1 MNMRSTIAAFI
12 VLVLVSFSFA
22 CKKDSAGNESDLY
35 GVWVKG
41 SNFGDTL
48 WFMKKNGQYIV
59 RVPESFNPLMPVY
72 SEKEYRFRARV
83 LEIKLF
89 GSSSQEYFPISS
101 FTWIDPGKEFTIQN
115 SQLFIFMSSM
125 ITYKYRKI

>member
-1 MNMRSTIAAFI
+1 MKMRSTIAAFI
-12 VLVLVSFSFA
+12 VLVLVSLSFA
-22 CKKDSAGNESDLY
+22 CKKDIRGDESDLY

-48 WFMKKNGQYIV
+48 WFMKKNGQSTI

-72 SEKEYRFRARV
+72 SEKEYRFRNGV

-89 GSSSQEYFPISS
+89 ASSSQEYFPISS
-101 FTWIDPGKEFTIQN
+101 FTWIDPGKEFTLQN
-115 SQLFIFMSSM
+115 SQLFMFMSSM
-125 ITYKYRKI
+125 VTYKYRKI